1 MKAARRPVWA
11 CALAVGLLSAH
22 TLASAQGYFL
32 KGSVRAVAATSW
44 PPPSLLD
51 QHTDSVNWVNLPPAA
66 QHNAIQA
73 SASMGNG
80 GSATARFLGSVGS
93 LKAYATAE
101 SPYGVNAGGTTIF
114 QGGANAQSVGSF
126 YDTVMVSGAGLALGT
141 PVSYTINFSISG
153 SVSPEI
159 FLLGGPGADAAARV
173 EMFDL
178 QGLGGKTFN
187 WQIKNQPVGLYSL
200 TVATQVGHTLGITG
214 SLEVSAAISTGTTA
228 ARSVTADFYH
238 SALYTLV
245 PSVVGLNTVGASGY
259 NFLTPVPEP
268 SSWALFGGGLLA
280 LGWLQRRR
288 GRVDITR

>member
-32 KGSVRAVAATSW
+32 KGSVRATASTSW

-51 QHTDSVNWVNLPPAA
+51 QNTDSVNWVNLPPAA
-66 QHNAIQA
+66 QPNAIQA

-101 SPYGVNAGGTTIF
+101 SPYGVNAGGTTVF
-114 QGGANAQSVGSF
+114 SGGASAQATGSF

-159 FLLGGPGADAAARV
+159 FLLGGPSADAAARV
-173 EMFDL
+173 EIFDL

-200 TVATQVGHTLGITG
+200 TVATAVGHTLGIAG
-214 SLEVSAAISTGTTA
+214 VLEVSAGMSTQVA
-228 ARSVTADFYH
+228 VARSVTADFYH
-238 SALYTLV
+238 SALYTLE
-245 PSVVGLNTVGASGY
+245 PSVVGLNTTGVSGH
-259 NFLTPVPEP
+259 NFLAAVPEP
-268 SSWALFGGGLLA
+268 SSWALFGGGLLV
-280 LGWLQRRR
+280 LTWLQRRR
-288 GRVDITR
+288 GRGRVAS